1 MSEAA
6 RLAAITAFL
15 VKHRSS
21 PVFRPGKPGE
31 PQPKGST
38 AEEFVDDLEALGPS
52 FVKIGQTLSTR
63 PDLVPPDYLEAQVR
77 LQDQADPVP
86 LDEIE
91 KQIETELG
99 AKPSKL
105 FTSFDPEPIG
115 TASLAQVHVA
125 QLKSGRR
132 VAVKVQR
139 PDIATQI
146 DADLASLKRL
156 VSSLGVVGI
165 APGRFGFGE
174 WLEEFRISL
183 MAELDYRL
191 EAENLVSFRER
202 MQAYPHILV
211 PAPVWDYSTA
221 KVLTME
227 LAEGIRVTDIPDVL
241 RTEVDL
247 EPLAG
252 ELGRA
257 YLDQVFV
264 HGLIHADPH
273 PGNMVLTPEHD
284 LVLLDLGMVAH
295 VPPRLRD
302 QLLKLVLATVE
313 GRGEQAAETLM
324 HMSTR
329 LEEFDEARFIRE
341 IGRMVSRFSSS
352 ETGAESE
359 GDFLLAMIKVGIDCG
374 LKPPAELT
382 MLAKT
387 LLNLESVMLALD
399 RDVSMKNLLRG
410 HMESLF
416 TARMKSSLDLGRMAT
431 DALDLQEL
439 LREAPPRLSVL
450 LRTLADNRFK
460 VHVAGLEEARL
471 IEGIQKVA
479 NRITAGV
486 IAAAMIVGAS
496 MIMRIRTDHQIF
508 GYPALALVM
517 FVIAVGL
524 GTALIVASLVTD
536 RRTKPNEHKDPL

>member
-63 PDLVPPDYLEAQVR
+63 PDLVPPDYLEALVR

-486 IAAAMIVGAS
+486 IAAAIIVGPS

>member
-63 PDLVPPDYLEAQVR
+63 PDLVPPDYLEALVR

-496 MIMRIRTDHQIF
+496 MFMRIRTDHQIF

>member
-63 PDLVPPDYLEAQVR
+63 PDLVPPDYLEALVR

-471 IEGIQKVA
+471 IEGILKVA

-486 IAAAMIVGAS
+486 IAAALIVGAS

>member
-63 PDLVPPDYLEAQVR
+63 PDLVPPDYLEALVR

-416 TARMKSSLDLGRMAT
+416 AARMKSSLDLGRMAT

-450 LRTLADNRFK
+450 LRTLSDNRFK

-524 GTALIVASLVTD
+524 GAALVIASLVTD

>member
-1 MSEAA
+1 MTAKRNSEQ
-6 RLAAITAFL
+6 
-15 VKHRSS
+15 SS
-21 PVFRPGKPGE
+21 CP
-31 PQPKGST
+31 
-38 AEEFVDDLEALGPS
+38 
-52 FVKIGQTLSTR
+52 
-63 PDLVPPDYLEAQVR
+63 
-77 LQDQADPVP
+77 
-86 LDEIE
+86 
-91 KQIETELG
+91 
-99 AKPSKL
+99 
-105 FTSFDPEPIG
+105 
-115 TASLAQVHVA
+115 
-125 QLKSGRR
+125 
-132 VAVKVQR
+132 
-139 PDIATQI
+139 
-146 DADLASLKRL
+146 ASLKRL

-165 APGRFGFGE
+165 APDRFGFGE

-183 MAELDYRL
+183 LAELDYRL
-191 EAENLVSFRER
+191 EAENLVTFRDR
-202 MQAYPHILV
+202 MQAYPRILV
-211 PAPVWDYSTA
+211 PAPVWDYSTT

-227 LAEGIRVTDIPDVL
+227 LAQGIRVTDIPDVL

-313 GRGEQAAETLM
+313 GRGEQAAETLI

-450 LRTLADNRFK
+450 LRTLSDNRFK

>member
-63 PDLVPPDYLEAQVR
+63 PDLVPPDYLEALVR

-329 LEEFDEARFIRE
+329 LEDFDEPRFIRE

>member
-63 PDLVPPDYLEAQVR
+63 PDLVPPDYLEALVR

-471 IEGIQKVA
+471 IEGLQKVA

>member
-21 PVFRPGKPGE
+21 PVFRAGKPGE
-31 PQPKGST
+31 PDPRGST
-38 AEEFVDDLEALGPS
+38 AEEFVTDLEALGPS

-63 PDLVPPDYLEAQVR
+63 PDLVPPEYVEALAR
-77 LQDQADPVP
+77 LQDEAAPVP
-86 LDEIE
+86 LADVEHAIE
-91 KQIETELG
+91 VELG

-105 FTSFDPEPIG
+105 FEQFDPEPLG
-115 TASLAQVHVA
+115 TASLAQVHA
-125 QLKSGRR
+125 ARLRSGRR

-139 PDIATQI
+139 PDIGTQI
-146 DADLASLKRL
+146 EADLASLKRL
-156 VSSLGVVGI
+156 VTSLGVVGI
-165 APGRFGFGE
+165 APDRYGFGE
-174 WLEEFRISL
+174 WLEEFRASL

-191 EAENLVSFRER
+191 EAENLVSFREKLEK
-202 MQAYPHILV
+202 YPRIHV
-211 PAPVWDYSTA
+211 PAPVWDFSTA

-227 LAEGIRVTDIPDVL
+227 LAEGIRVTDIPDVM

-247 EPLAG
+247 APLAG

-264 HGLIHADPH
+264 HGQIHADPH

-284 LVLLDLGMVAH
+284 LVLLDLGMVAF

-313 GRGEQAAETLM
+313 GRGEAAAETLM

-329 LEEFDEARFIRE
+329 LEEFDEPRFIRE

-359 GDFLLAMIKVGIDCG
+359 GDFLMAMVKVGLDCG
-374 LKPPAELT
+374 LKPPAELSL
-382 MLAKT
+382 LAKT

-399 RDVSMKNLLRG
+399 RGISMKNLLRG
-410 HMESLF
+410 HMEELF
-416 TARMKSSLDLGRMAT
+416 QARMKASLNLGRMAT
-431 DALDLQEL
+431 DALELQEL
-439 LREAPPRLSVL
+439 LREAPPRLAVL

-460 VHVAGLEEARL
+460 VHIDGLEESRL

-486 IAAAMIVGAS
+486 IAAAMIVGAA
-496 MIMRIRTDHQIF
+496 MLMRVQTAHTIF
-508 GYPALALVM
+508 GYPALALIL
-517 FVIAVGL
+517 FVAAAAL
-524 GTALIVASLVTD
+524 GASLVVASLLGD
-536 RRTKPNEHKDPL
+536 RRSKPTERKDPL

>member
-63 PDLVPPDYLEAQVR
+63 PDLVPPDYLEALVR

>member
-63 PDLVPPDYLEAQVR
+63 PDLVPPDYLEALVR

-471 IEGIQKVA
+471 IEGIQKEA
-479 NRITAGV
+479 NRITAGG

>member
-1 MSEAA
+1 
-6 RLAAITAFL
+6 
-15 VKHRSS
+15 V
-21 PVFRPGKPGE
+21 P
-31 PQPKGST
+31 
-38 AEEFVDDLEALGPS
+38 LEA
-52 FVKIGQTLSTR
+52 IEMQI
-63 PDLVPPDYLEAQVR
+63 
-77 LQDQADPVP
+77 QA
-86 LDEIE
+86 
-91 KQIETELG
+91 ELG
-99 AKPSKL
+99 AKPAKL
-105 FTSFDPEPIG
+105 FARFDPEPIG
-115 TASLAQVHVA
+115 TASLAQVHLA
-125 QLKSGRR
+125 ELKSGRR

-139 PDIATQI
+139 PDIAAQI
-146 DADLASLKRL
+146 EADLASLKRL

-165 APGRFGFGE
+165 APDRYGFGE

-183 MAELDYRL
+183 TAELDYRL

-202 MQAYPHILV
+202 LQDYPRILV
-211 PAPVWDYSTA
+211 PAPVWDYSTG

-227 LAEGIRVTDIPDVL
+227 LAEGIRVTEIPDVL

-247 EPLAG
+247 QPLAG

-273 PGNMVLTPEHD
+273 PGNMVLTPERN

-313 GRGEQAAETLM
+313 GRGEQAAETLI

-329 LEEFDEARFIRE
+329 LEEFDEPRFTRE
-341 IGRMVSRFSSS
+341 IGRMVSRFSNS

-359 GDFLLAMIKVGIDCG
+359 GDFLLAMVKVGLDCG

-416 TARMKSSLDLGRMAT
+416 RARMKSSLDLGRMAT

-439 LREAPPRLSVL
+439 LRESPPRLSVL

-460 VHVAGLEEARL
+460 VHVAGLEESRL
-471 IEGIQKVA
+471 IESMQKIA

-496 MIMRIRTDHQIF
+496 LIMRIRTEHQIF
-508 GYPALALVM
+508 GYPAFALIM
-517 FVIAVGL
+517 FVIAAGL
-524 GTALIVASLVTD
+524 GIALVLASLFGD
-536 RRTKPNEHKDPL
+536 RRATPNEHKDPL

>member
-15 VKHRSS
+15 VKHRAS
-21 PVFRPGKPGE
+21 PVFRPGRPGE
-31 PQPKGST
+31 PQPTG
-38 AEEFVDDLEALGPS
+38 AEEFVTDLESLGPS

-63 PDLVPPDYLEAQVR
+63 PDLVPPEYQEELAR
-77 LQDQADPVP
+77 LQDEVQPVP
-86 LDEIE
+86 LADIE
-91 KQIETELG
+91 AQIEAELG
-99 AKPSKL
+99 AKPGKL
-105 FTSFDPEPIG
+105 FASFDPQPLG
-115 TASLAQVHVA
+115 TASLAQVHA
-125 QLKSGRR
+125 ATLKSGRR

-139 PDIATQI
+139 PDISSQI
-146 DADLASLKRL
+146 ETDLATLKRL
-156 VSSLGVVGI
+156 VQSLGVVGI
-165 APGRFGFGE
+165 APERYGFRE
-174 WLEEFRISL
+174 WLEEFRVSL

-191 EAENLVSFRER
+191 EAENLVTFRER
-202 MQAYPHILV
+202 LEKYPRILV
-211 PAPVWDYSTA
+211 PAPIWDYTTG

-227 LAEGIRVTDIPDVL
+227 LAQGIRVTDIPDVM

-273 PGNMVLTPEHD
+273 PGNMMLTPEHD

-313 GRGEQAAETLM
+313 GRGEQSAETLI

-329 LEEFDEARFIRE
+329 LEEFDEPRFTRE

-359 GDFLLAMIKVGIDCG
+359 GDFLLAMIKVGMDCG

-382 MLAKT
+382 LLAKT

-399 RDVSMKNLLRG
+399 RSVSMKNLLRG

-416 TARMKSSLDLGRMAT
+416 SARLKSSLDLGRMAT

-439 LREAPPRLSVL
+439 LRDAPPRLSVL

-486 IAAAMIVGAS
+486 IAAAMIIGAA
-496 MIMRIRTDHQIF
+496 MLMRIQTQHTLF
-508 GYPALALVM
+508 GYPALALVL
-517 FVIAVGL
+517 FVLAAAL
-524 GTALIVASLVTD
+524 GASLIVASLMSD
-536 RRTKPNEHKDPL
+536 RRKKPAEHKDPL

>member
-63 PDLVPPDYLEAQVR
+63 PDLVPPDYLEALVR

-139 PDIATQI
+139 PDVATQI

>member
-63 PDLVPPDYLEAQVR
+63 PDLVPPDYLEALVR

-524 GTALIVASLVTD
+524 GAALVIASLVTD

>member
-63 PDLVPPDYLEAQVR
+63 PDLVPPDYLEALVR

-313 GRGEQAAETLM
+313 GRGEQAAETLI

-329 LEEFDEARFIRE
+329 LEEFDDARFIRE

-508 GYPALALVM
+508 GYPALALIM
-517 FVIAVGL
+517 FVIATGL
-524 GTALIVASLVTD
+524 GVALIVASLVTD

>member
-63 PDLVPPDYLEAQVR
+63 PDLVPPDYLEALVR

-508 GYPALALVM
+508 GYPALALIM
-517 FVIAVGL
+517 FVIATGL
-524 GTALIVASLVTD
+524 GVALIVASLVTD

>member
-63 PDLVPPDYLEAQVR
+63 PDLVPPDYLEALVR

-460 VHVAGLEEARL
+460 VHVAGREEARL

>member
-63 PDLVPPDYLEAQVR
+63 PDLVPPDYLEALVR

-241 RTEVDL
+241 RTRSCS
-247 EPLAG
+247 G
-252 ELGRA
+252 
-257 YLDQVFV
+257 
-264 HGLIHADPH
+264 
-273 PGNMVLTPEHD
+273 
-284 LVLLDLGMVAH
+284 
-295 VPPRLRD
+295 
-302 QLLKLVLATVE
+302 
-313 GRGEQAAETLM
+313 
-324 HMSTR
+324 
-329 LEEFDEARFIRE
+329 
-341 IGRMVSRFSSS
+341 VS
-352 ETGAESE
+352 
-359 GDFLLAMIKVGIDCG
+359 
-374 LKPPAELT
+374 T
-382 MLAKT
+382 MLPGCGSAW
-387 LLNLESVMLALD
+387 
-399 RDVSMKNLLRG
+399 
-410 HMESLF
+410 
-416 TARMKSSLDLGRMAT
+416 
-431 DALDLQEL
+431 
-439 LREAPPRLSVL
+439 
-450 LRTLADNRFK
+450 
-460 VHVAGLEEARL
+460 
-471 IEGIQKVA
+471 
-479 NRITAGV
+479 
-486 IAAAMIVGAS
+486 
-496 MIMRIRTDHQIF
+496 IRPCTN
-508 GYPALALVM
+508 
-517 FVIAVGL
+517 
-524 GTALIVASLVTD
+524 TWS
-536 RRTKPNEHKDPL
+536 R

>member
-31 PQPKGST
+31 PQPTG
-38 AEEFVDDLEALGPS
+38 AEEFVTDLESLGPS

-63 PDLVPPDYLEAQVR
+63 PDLVPPEYLQELSR
-77 LQDQADPVP
+77 LQDDVEPVP
-86 LDEIE
+86 LADVEA
-91 KQIETELG
+91 QIEAELG

-105 FTSFDPEPIG
+105 FASFDPQPLG
-115 TASLAQVHVA
+115 TASLAQVHA
-125 QLKSGRR
+125 ATLKSGRR

-139 PDIATQI
+139 PDIASQI
-146 DADLASLKRL
+146 ETDLASLKRL
-156 VSSLGVVGI
+156 VQSLGVVGI
-165 APGRFGFGE
+165 APERYGFRE
-174 WLEEFRISL
+174 WLEEFRVSL

-191 EAENLVSFRER
+191 EAENLVTFRER
-202 MQAYPHILV
+202 LEKYPNILV
-211 PAPVWDYSTA
+211 PAPIWDYSTA

-227 LAEGIRVTDIPDVL
+227 LAQGIRVTDIPDVM

-247 EPLAG
+247 EPLAS

-313 GRGEQAAETLM
+313 GRGEAAAETLI

-329 LEEFDEARFIRE
+329 LEEFDEPRFTRE

-359 GDFLLAMIKVGIDCG
+359 GDFLLAMVKVGLDCG

-382 MLAKT
+382 LLAKT

-399 RDVSMKNLLRG
+399 RDISMKNLLRG
-410 HMESLF
+410 HMEELF
-416 TARMKSSLDLGRMAT
+416 QARIKSSLNLGRMAT
-431 DALDLQEL
+431 DALELQEL

-450 LRTLADNRFK
+450 LRTPADNRFK
-460 VHVAGLEEARL
+460 VHVAGLEESRL

-479 NRITAGV
+479 NRISAGL
-486 IAAAMIVGAS
+486 ITAAMIVGAA
-496 MIMRIRTDHQIF
+496 MLMRIQTSRTLL
-508 GYPALALVM
+508 GYPALALVL
-517 FVIAVGL
+517 FVAAAGL
-524 GTALIVASLVTD
+524 GVSIVVASLVSD
-536 RRTKPNEHKDPL
+536 RRTKPTEHKDPL